1 MIIYNSTGMLNITK
15 LEYYYQSTKS
25 NIDISNFNEI
35 HLSMAFDKNYSNLAL
50 ISIASIL
57 LIFFIILLY
66 LDLFIL
72 KYLKK
77 LNTINTSNIDT
88 YIHFHILALHFGYA
102 EIKKIIDMRKIN
114 NKVDF
119 VFYNAKQVEYDFNKA
134 KYDRRKYGNY
144 AKILIPEIVNNTNK
158 ILIIDSGDTLA
169 QKDLSEIYFFDIKDN
184 YFGWTL
190 EICAGYYKK
199 YKDKFKTN
207 NFHPNAGVFLVNVR
221 KFRKDELYKKAVFV
235 GKSYHYFECPVQE
248 ILITITLY
256 KFAYIPLNYNL
267 NLYYENENDSLHRRM
282 IPSIGTWQRIQRF
295 SPHKYSFDELVD
307 AMTDPV
313 VQHFY
318 LEKIQHLERCN
329 KYVLQWLKYVNL
341 TGKYHQL
348 KQKYKEPFTCEKKF
362 GFI

>member
-25 NIDISNFNEI
+25 NIDIYNFNEI

-57 LIFFIILLY
+57 
-66 LDLFIL
+66 
-72 KYLKK
+72 
-77 LNTINTSNIDT
+77 NTSNIDT

-169 QKDLSEIYFFDIKDN
+169 QKDLSEIYFFD
-184 YFGWTL
+184 
-190 EICAGYYKK
+190 
-199 YKDKFKTN
+199 
-207 NFHPNAGVFLVNVR
+207 
-221 KFRKDELYKKAVFV
+221 
-235 GKSYHYFECPVQE
+235 
-248 ILITITLY
+248 
-256 KFAYIPLNYNL
+256 
-267 NLYYENENDSLHRRM
+267 
-282 IPSIGTWQRIQRF
+282 
-295 SPHKYSFDELVD
+295 
-307 AMTDPV
+307 
-313 VQHFY
+313 
-318 LEKIQHLERCN
+318 
-329 KYVLQWLKYVNL
+329 
-341 TGKYHQL
+341 
-348 KQKYKEPFTCEKKF
+348 KE
-362 GFI
+362 

>member
-57 LIFFIILLY
+57 
-66 LDLFIL
+66 
-72 KYLKK
+72 
-77 LNTINTSNIDT
+77 NTSNIDT